1 MERHIY
7 ICVVSII
14 EDVLMTPLKCSEWER
29 MLKLI
34 APRMLLKET
43 CFIA

>member
-1 MERHIY
+1 MTVY
-7 ICVVSII
+7 FCVVSIL
-14 EDVLMTPLKCSEWER
+14 EDVLNLSLECNEWES

-34 APRMLLKET
+34 AVGMLLKET

>member
-1 MERHIY
+1 MAQY
-7 ICVVSII
+7 FCVVSII
-14 EDVLMTPLKCSEWER
+14 EDILIISLECNEWEC

-34 APRMLLKET
+34 VVGMPLKET